1 MDSSMSLRDDFGVNV
16 WTQRAGIS
24 LGFLLLLAIFPI
36 PAQADMALPR
46 DHHFSWKAGQW
57 DQCVGEE
64 CGSGGFQTRTLWCVH
79 AEGWTT
85 HHSHCSPRDRPETR
99 RPCFKVCG
107 WHQDLFEWDVSE
119 WGACV
124 LVPFFSN
131 ELKLRTECVTAQHG
145 IQRRKVHCVRTT
157 NRTAVSLRI
166 CEFFSQKPAVEQA
179 CLIPCPQDCIV
190 SDFTSWSSCS
200 RTCGAGLQYRTRH
213 VLATPMYGGAH
224 CPNLTETR
232 TCNHALDCPA
242 GEDEHQY
249 SLKVGAWS
257 ECRLPH
263 DKDSLLSGRTS
274 VDFTSFQENNTV
286 LQHPQAHPKHPRL
299 HPPQHP
305 LSRYPM
311 SWELEVGYRT
321 RQVRCTRSDGKNV
334 MLSLCSQTRP
344 PLTFQ
349 SCIMPGHCLVS
360 DWSSWTPCSKTCRSA
375 DLSPGFRLRT
385 RTMTQIPV
393 GGGNQCPA
401 LEEKEACN
409 ILGDLLAHCPR
420 FVWRST
426 DWGEC
431 RISPLLSQQ
440 DKRLANISA
449 LCGAGIQTRKT
460 YCIQIPDDSAP
471 HHRKEVSRP
480 VSAKLCAAEEPPSAV
495 QSCSLPCQHHCLLS
509 PWSDW
514 GPCLYDNCRVPQGKK
529 GEEVSISECEDAP
542 PPTEVP
548 CERACPGDCVVGS
561 WSPWSP
567 CSHSCA
573 SKSAEGRQSRT
584 RPVLALP
591 GKEGKACPAASALEE
606 WRMCNDHPCLVF
618 YWDESPWGP
627 CIPDTSMNLNGS
639 SFWNG
644 TSACAI
650 GVQIRKA
657 TCMKINSG
665 QVVNKRCPDSARPET
680 VRPCLLPCKKDCVV
694 TPFSEWTP
702 CPASCVPENGSVAAQ
717 SRYRTIIQRPSNGGQ
732 ECPDTLYEEREC
744 EALPVCPVYRWRTH
758 KWHSC
763 SIVPDSVR
771 RGLAGPGEFCGDG
784 LETRGVSCIGE
795 SGEAANMTLCLLWA
809 GPLPPQTRGCR
820 VPCKDDCSFTT
831 WSKFT
836 ECSGCGT
843 FRARTRTLTGR
854 SKKKEQCADETLN
867 PLEETEAC
875 PCDELLSQPFG
886 NWSECLLPNPP
897 IRGQQQQ
904 RWRSPRQ
911 AKGCGQGLRVRAV
924 SCVDQ
929 SGRPVDP
936 TLCTETGFTVELCIV
951 PCPLDCK
958 LSDWSAWSACSA
970 SCGSGVKLRSKWLR
984 EKAFNGGRPCPK
996 LDLKNQVYEA
1006 VPCHSECS
1014 QYEWR
1019 IEPWSICTINS
1030 VSDGPLCG
1038 EGVQSRK
1045 IRCVKLE
1052 AHSSELNTVE
1062 DSLCDQEDMP
1072 PRAQVCSLSCPQDCV
1087 LSLWGPWTNCLQCD
1101 QNNTRTRSRHVLRLP
1116 ANEKWPCPDLIQS
1129 EPCVQN
1135 STCFTYEFK
1144 VSDWSTC
1151 QLSENALCGQ
1161 GSKVRRVDCLRGDG
1175 KMVEL
1180 HKCEQFV
1187 LLNNWTLS
1195 ESCEVDC
1202 PVSCVL
1208 SDWSPWAEC
1217 SHSCGSKGQSLRARR
1232 ILQKAHEEGRP
1243 CPGLLTQTRP
1253 CPIKPCYDWVLSDWS
1268 PCIVEGAECGEGIRR
1283 RGLSCLVH
1291 LGDWPGTTAQTTHSD
1306 LCGDAI
1312 RRAVQQEMEQ
1322 PCFVPCPGDCHLTE
1336 WSTWSSCQLT
1346 CVEGRSFES
1355 SGRQARSR
1363 AVVIQVTENQASCP
1377 HQLFETQP
1385 CNGGKCHS
1393 YQWRTGAWS
1402 NNQRAVWCQ
1411 RSDGVNVTG
1420 GCYQQKRPTTMRHCH
1435 PPCTKPFSHC
1445 TPSGVCGCERGY
1457 TEVMS
1462 SHGFLDY
1469 CTRTPG
1475 VDSYKKAD
1483 VKTNS
1488 GRLKPG
1494 PAQAQ
1499 DVFTEWTLRPVGP
1512 DGRVKIWVY
1521 AVIVVGFILILFI
1534 IALSF
1539 LLCTP
1544 SHSSKTAA
1552 PQKPLSLAYD
1562 GDMDM

>member
-1 MDSSMSLRDDFGVNV
+1 M
-16 WTQRAGIS
+16 
-24 LGFLLLLAIFPI
+24 FLLNNK
-36 PAQADMALPR
+36 
-46 DHHFSWKAGQW
+46 KASPGAMEHGQW
-57 DQCVGEE
+57 GQCIGDE

-79 AEGWTT
+79 MEGWTT

-99 RPCFKVCG
+99 RPCFKVCS

-119 WGACV
+119 WAACV

-200 RTCGAGLQYRTRH
+200 RTCGMGLQYRTRH

-232 TCNHALDCPA
+232 TCTHPLNCPA
-242 GEDEHQY
+242 GEEEHQY

-263 DKDSLLSGRTS
+263 DKDSLLSGRTT
-274 VDFTSFQENNTV
+274 VDFSSFQENNTV
-286 LQHPQAHPKHPRL
+286 LHHPQPHQKHSHSHLPQHPQ
-299 HPPQHP
+299 
-305 LSRYPM
+305 SRYPM
-311 SWELEVGYRT
+311 SWELEVGYQT

-334 MLSLCSQTRP
+334 MLSLCSKPAP
-344 PLTFQ
+344 PVTFQ
-349 SCIMPGHCLVS
+349 SCLMPRHCLVS
-360 DWSSWTPCSKTCRSA
+360 DWSSWSPCSKTCRSS

-393 GGGNQCPA
+393 GGGDQCPA

-409 ILGDLLAHCPR
+409 ILGDLLPSCPR
-420 FVWRST
+420 FVWRTT

-460 YCIQIPDDSAP
+460 YCVQIPDDTAP
-471 HHRKEVSRP
+471 HHKKEGFRSRSREVLWVS
-480 VSAKLCAAEEPPSAV
+480 SSPPE
-495 QSCSLPCQHHCLLS
+495 SCPHVL
-509 PWSDW
+509 
-514 GPCLYDNCRVPQGKK
+514 
-529 GEEVSISECEDAP
+529 ESIPCEDP
-542 PPTEVP
+542 
-548 CERACPGDCVVGS
+548 ACFHWDIQEG
-561 WSPWSP
+561 
-567 CSHSCA
+567 SCA
-573 SKSAEGRQSRT
+573 PAQSSCG
-584 RPVLALP
+584 P
-591 GKEGKACPAASALEE
+591 GTAQQNVSCVSHEEGKACPAASALEE
-606 WRMCNDHPCLVF
+606 WRVCNDHPCMVF
-618 YWDESPWGP
+618 YWEASPWGP
-627 CIPDTSMNLNGS
+627 CIQDTSMNLNGS

-644 TSACAI
+644 TSACAV

-657 TCMKINSG
+657 TCMKMNSG
-665 QVVNKRCPDSARPET
+665 QVINKRCPDSARPET

-694 TPFSEWTP
+694 TPFSEWTA
-702 CPASCVPENGSVAAQ
+702 CPADCVPENGSVASQ

-744 EALPVCPVYRWRTH
+744 ESLPVCPVYRWRTH

-771 RGLAGPGEFCGDG
+771 RGLAGPGELCGDG
-784 LETRGVSCIGE
+784 LETRGF
-795 SGEAANMTLCLLWA
+795 M
-809 GPLPPQTRGCR
+809 
-820 VPCKDDCSFTT
+820 
-831 WSKFT
+831 
-836 ECSGCGT
+836 
-843 FRARTRTLTGR
+843 
-854 SKKKEQCADETLN
+854 
-867 PLEETEAC
+867 
-875 PCDELLSQPFG
+875 
-886 NWSECLLPNPP
+886 
-897 IRGQQQQ
+897 
-904 RWRSPRQ
+904 
-911 AKGCGQGLRVRAV
+911 
-924 SCVDQ
+924 
-929 SGRPVDP
+929 
-936 TLCTETGFTVELCIV
+936 VEVCHV

-970 SCGSGVKLRSKWLR
+970 SCGSGLKIRSKWLR

-996 LDLKNQVYEA
+996 LDLKNQ
-1006 VPCHSECS
+1006 CH
-1014 QYEWR
+1014 
-1019 IEPWSICTINS
+1019 
-1030 VSDGPLCG
+1030 
-1038 EGVQSRK
+1038 
-1045 IRCVKLE
+1045 
-1052 AHSSELNTVE
+1052 
-1062 DSLCDQEDMP
+1062 
-1072 PRAQVCSLSCPQDCV
+1072 
-1087 LSLWGPWTNCLQCD
+1087 
-1101 QNNTRTRSRHVLRLP
+1101 QNNTRTRRRHILRLP
-1116 ANEKWPCPDLIQS
+1116 ANEKLTCPDLIQS
-1129 EPCVQN
+1129 EPCIQN
-1135 STCFTYEFK
+1135 STCFTYEYK

-1151 QLSENALCGQ
+1151 QLSENAICGQ

-1180 HKCEQFV
+1180 HKCEQFGLV
-1187 LLNNWTLS
+1187 NTWNLS

-1217 SHSCGSKGQSLRARR
+1217 SHSCGSQGQSVRSRR
-1232 ILQKAHEEGRP
+1232 ILQNAHEGGRP
-1243 CPGLLTQTRP
+1243 CPSQLTQTKP
-1253 CPIKPCYDWVLSDWS
+1253 CPVKPCYNWVLSDWS
-1268 PCIVEGAECGEGIRR
+1268 PCTVEGADCGEGVRR
-1283 RGLSCLVH
+1283 RNLSCVVH
-1291 LGDWPGTTAQTTHSD
+1291 LGDWPGTPAQMVHSE
-1306 LCGDAI
+1306 LCGDVL

-1322 PCFVPCPGDCHLTE
+1322 PCFVPCPG
-1336 WSTWSSCQLT
+1336 
-1346 CVEGRSFES
+1346 
-1355 SGRQARSR
+1355 
-1363 AVVIQVTENQASCP
+1363 
-1377 HQLFETQP
+1377 
-1385 CNGGKCHS
+1385 GKCHS
-1393 YQWRTGAWS
+1393 YQWRTGPWS

-1420 GCYQQKRPTTMRHCH
+1420 GCYQQKKPTTMRHCH

-1483 VKTNS
+1483 VKTSS
-1488 GRLKPG
+1488 GRLRPG

-1499 DVFTEWTLRPVGP
+1499 DVFSEWTLRPVGP

-1521 AVIVVGFILILFI
+1521 AVIAVGFILILFI

-1539 LLCTP
+1539 LLCKP
-1544 SHSSKTAA
+1544 SNSSKTAA